1 MSQDARISVGLPGH
15 PKTKKLIKRL
25 GQAAAWNLVCLILWA
40 AANRS
45 DGALHGMS
53 AEDIELAADWAGED
67 GAFVAAL
74 QDVRFLDLDADGFV
88 LHDWHEHNPWAA
100 GADMRSAKAR
110 WNAAKRHHGHAEADR
125 LVPEY
130 AAVRNAGSNADVATV
145 AMLPARQQHQDAD
158 ATSML
163 VAGTQHASSNAPSP
177 SPSPNSTPPG
187 GGVARKR
194 AAPTAT
200 PARPADVPEGVWQ
213 DFQAV
218 RKAKRAALT
227 DTALEGI
234 RREAGKAGIGLAEA
248 IAYCC
253 QHGWQAFNA
262 GWYAD
267 RQGGGAGGRAAP
279 PNGETAYQ
287 RSMRERVAEV
297 APSIA
302 RAGPPCGGQ
311 AAGEFFR
318 TVEGHARVV
327 PDVLQSAADV
337 GAQP

>member
-110 WNAAKRHHGHAEADR
+110 WNAAKRHHGPAEADR

-130 AAVRNAGSNADVATV
+130 AAVRSAGSNAEVGAV
-145 AMLPARQQHQDAD
+145 AMRGGAA
-158 ATSML
+158 MG
-163 VAGTQHASSNAPSP
+163 AGSNAAS
-177 SPSPNSTPPG
+177 N
-187 GGVARKR
+187 AID
-194 AAPTAT
+194 
-200 PARPADVPEGVWQ
+200 PAQ
-213 DFQAV
+213 
-218 RKAKRAALT
+218 
-227 DTALEGI
+227 
-234 RREAGKAGIGLAEA
+234 
-248 IAYCC
+248 
-253 QHGWQAFNA
+253 
-262 GWYAD
+262 
-267 RQGGGAGGRAAP
+267 
-279 PNGETAYQ
+279 
-287 RSMRERVAEV
+287 
-297 APSIA
+297 
-302 RAGPPCGGQ
+302 
-311 AAGEFFR
+311 
-318 TVEGHARVV
+318 
-327 PDVLQSAADV
+327 
-337 GAQP
+337 